1 MYINWLK
8 NLKMGV
14 KNKNSSQKNYILKE
28 LEKKEHNTKYKD
40 SNFLPR
46 HNNKGK

>member
-28 LEKKEHNTKYKD
+28 LEKKENKTKYKD